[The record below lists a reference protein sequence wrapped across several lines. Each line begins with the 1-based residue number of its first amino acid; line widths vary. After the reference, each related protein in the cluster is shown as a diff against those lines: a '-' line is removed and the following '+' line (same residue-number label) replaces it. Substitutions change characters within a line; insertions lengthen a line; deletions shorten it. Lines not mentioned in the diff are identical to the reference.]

1 MADAATFERG
11 IHPNDAKGLTEHHQ
25 IIQANLPQRVV
36 IPLSQHIGAPTK
48 PEVTIGDEVKK
59 GQLIGSPTSFVSA
72 PVHSSI
78 SGKVIAISDFPQ
90 PSGRMVPSVVI
101 ESDGKDEGIP
111 FTDNPDYLALD
122 VDEIKDRIKN
132 AGIVGLGGAAFP
144 TSVKLSP
151 PKEKPVDTV
160 ILNGAECEP
169 YLTADHRLMVER
181 SQDIVNGLKLIMK
194 ALGVTDGYIGIE
206 NNKPDAIKA
215 MVESASEDPN
225 IKVLSLKVKYPQGA
239 EKMLIKAVKGREV
252 PSKGLPMDVGV
263 VVQNVGT
270 ALAIYEAVR
279 YNKPLIER
287 VVTVTGKGVKEHKNF
302 MVRIGTLI
310 SELIEQC
317 GGLTEDAAK
326 VISGGP
332 MMGFAQWSLDV
343 PVVKGTSGILV
354 LTKNECISSDEYSPC
369 IRCGSC
375 IDICPMGLNPSILS
389 ILSEKGR
396 YEETKDYNIFD
407 CFECGSCAYVCPSNR
422 PMVQFMRLAKSQV
435 KP

>member
-78 SGKVIAISDFPQ
+78 SGKVIAIADFPQ
-90 PSGRMVPSVVI
+90 PSGRMVSSVVI
-101 ESDGKDEGIP
+101 ESDGKDEGIT
-111 FTDNPDYLALD
+111 FIDNPDYLTLD

-169 YLTADHRLMVER
+169 YLTADHRLMVEH
-181 SQDIVNGLKLIMK
+181 SQEIVMGLKLIMK
-194 ALGVTDGYIGIE
+194 ALGVTEGYIGIE

-215 MVESASEDPN
+215 MEEGASGEPD

-270 ALAIYEAVR
+270 ALAIYEAIR

-287 VVTVTGKGVKEHKNF
+287 VVTVTGKGVKEHKNL

-354 LTKNECISSDEYSPC
+354 LTKNECTSSDEYSPC

-375 IDICPMGLNPSILS
+375 LDICPMGLNPSMLS